1 MTLNFSEIIRK
12 YSGWCPNA
20 PTMRTAPAVLVVPPD
35 MVNPTQ
41 PDGSRTDGGPGRIRR
56 GIGIATG
63 SIKTLVRD
71 KSLLWFSF
79 FTGLVILFLI
89 LAEGWNIT
97 HYNSI
102 LSSLIWIP
110 FMDSTLIVFDMRLF
124 LIEAV
129 CMSGFTLLLAGLIL
143 YRKESMEKMPVTVH
157 GAFAGINAHSGTL
170 TTLSI
175 VMALVA
181 TVLFEISTQSQ
192 VIGKVVLSISL
203 TAFHLPYAYYIPNEV
218 FSALYFSFQIM
229 VINFVLF
236 LLALYVVPGIVL
248 ENKTLGPALT
258 GSVILMK
265 RTWCELLGCILIFGV
280 ILLAVAAI
288 ALVIGQ
294 SPLLLNHDYDFFL
307 QISRGQV
314 AMTLVSYGFL
324 IACGVLMAVGFTAA
338 GVAIT
343 DLYRVG
349 KSSGTSG
356 IPEGDLK
363 QPLPAL

>member
-1 MTLNFSEIIRK
+1 MTLNFSDIIRK
-12 YSGWCPNA
+12 YTGWCPNA
-20 PTMRTAPAVLVVPPD
+20 PAIRTAPSVLIVPPD
-35 MVNPTQ
+35 MVNPAQ
-41 PDGSRTDGGPGRIRR
+41 PGSGGTTGGPGRIRR

-71 KSLLWFSF
+71 KKLLWFSF
-79 FTGLVILFLI
+79 FAGLVILFLI
-89 LAEGWNIT
+89 LAEGWNVT

-110 FMDSTLIVFDMRLF
+110 FMDSTLIVFDLRLF

-181 TVLFEISTQSQ
+181 TVLFEISSQSQ

-248 ENKTLGPALT
+248 ENKKLRPALT

-307 QISRGQV
+307 QFSRGQV
-314 AMTLVSYGFL
+314 LMTIVCYGFL
-324 IACGVLMAVGFTAA
+324 LACGVLMAVGFTAT

-349 KSSGTSG
+349 KSDGTAG
-356 IPEGDLK
+356 IPEGSRK
-363 QPLPAL
+363 QPVPA

>member
-20 PTMRTAPAVLVVPPD
+20 PAMRTAPAVLVVPPD
-35 MVNPTQ
+35 MVNPAQ
-41 PDGSRTDGGPGRIRR
+41 PGGSGTAGGPGRIRR

-71 KSLLWFSF
+71 KRLLWFSF

-89 LAEGWNIT
+89 LAEGWNVT
-97 HYNSI
+97 HYHSI
-102 LSSLIWIP
+102 LPLSIVIP
-110 FMDSTLIVFDMRLF
+110 FGDSYLMVFDLRLF
-124 LIEAV
+124 LFEGI
-129 CMSGFTLLLAGLIL
+129 CLSFFTFLLAGLIL
-143 YRKESMEKMPVTVH
+143 YRNGNCVKKPVTIQEGFGSVNTH
-157 GAFAGINAHSGTL
+157 TGPL
-170 TTLSI
+170 TALSV

-181 TVLFEISTQSQ
+181 TVLFEISSQSQ
-192 VIGKVVLSISL
+192 VIGKIVSSISL
-203 TAFHLPYAYYIPNEV
+203 TAFHLPYAYYVPNEV
-218 FSALYFSFQIM
+218 FSALFFSFQIM
-229 VINFVLF
+229 VINFVL
-236 LLALYVVPGIVL
+236 LLLVLYVVPGIVL
-248 ENKTLGPALT
+248 ENRELGPALT
-258 GSVILMK
+258 GSFILMK
-265 RTWCELLGCILIFGV
+265 RTWCELLGCTLIFGV

-314 AMTLVSYGFL
+314 AMTLVCYGFL
-324 IACGVLMAVGFTAA
+324 LACGILMAVGFTAA

-349 KSSGTSG
+349 KSDGISG

>member
-1 MTLNFSEIIRK
+1 MNLNFSEIIRK

-20 PTMRTAPAVLVVPPD
+20 PAMRTAPAVLVMPQD
-35 MVNPTQ
+35 MVNPAQ
-41 PDGSRTDGGPGRIRR
+41 PGGSGTTGGPGRIRR

-63 SIKTLVRD
+63 SLKILVRD
-71 KSLLWFSF
+71 KRLLWFSF
-79 FTGLVILFLI
+79 FTGIVILFLI

-102 LSSLIWIP
+102 LSSFIWIP
-110 FMDSTLIVFDMRLF
+110 FGNSTLIVFDLRLF
-124 LIEAV
+124 LIEGI
-129 CMSGFTLLLAGLIL
+129 CLSFFTFLLAGLIL
-143 YRKESMEKMPVTVH
+143 YRNGNCVKKPVTIRQGFGSVNTH
-157 GAFAGINAHSGTL
+157 TGPL
-170 TTLSI
+170 TALSV

-203 TAFHLPYAYYIPNEV
+203 TAFHLPYAYYVPNEV

-229 VINFVLF
+229 VINFILL

-248 ENKTLGPALT
+248 ENKDLGPALT

-265 RTWCELLGCILIFGV
+265 RTWCELLGCTLVFGV

-307 QISRGQV
+307 QVSRGQV
-314 AMTLVSYGFL
+314 LMTIVCYGFL
-324 IACGVLMAVGFTAA
+324 LACGILMAVGFTAA

-349 KSSGTSG
+349 KSDGMSG
-356 IPEGDLK
+356 IPEGDVK